1 MVKMKILPFDYPD
14 IPNIEEPFVLCL
26 GYFDG
31 VHLGHKSMIEKA
43 VNEGYK
49 VAVMTFDNSPAYV
62 LGKIKQNH
70 YLTSVSDKAEYLEE
84 LKVDYLLLMHFDKK
98 TSEISKE
105 EFVSGVLQKLAPKK
119 IFCGEDYLFGAS
131 SKGNPL
137 YLKEFFDVEIVPL
150 LKQNDAKIAS
160 RDIVS
165 LIEEGKMDKIPEI
178 LGRYYRING
187 TVVEGKHNGKK
198 IEFPTANLEMNYPYV
213 FPKVGVYIGYAYT
226 YGKKYKAIIS
236 VGTHPTVMQ
245 LSKPIVEVHL
255 LDYQGNLYGKDLF
268 VEFIKYIRDE
278 KTFASLDELKEQLKK
293 DSLKA
298 KRNLK

>member
-1 MVKMKILPFDYPD
+1 MKILPFDYPD
-14 IPNIEEPFVLCL
+14 IPHIEEPFVLCL

-31 VHLGHKSMIEKA
+31 VHLGHRFMIEKA

-105 EFVSGVLQKLAPKK
+105 DFVSNVLQKLAPKK

-131 SKGNPL
+131 SKGNPQ
-137 YLKEFFDVEIVPL
+137 YLTEFFDVEIVPL
-150 LKQNDAKIAS
+150 LKQNNAKVAS
-160 RDIVS
+160 RDIVG

-178 LGRYYRING
+178 LGRNYRING

-255 LDYQGNLYGKDLF
+255 LDYEGNLYGKDLF
-268 VEFIKYIRDE
+268 VEFVKYIRDE
-278 KTFASLDELKEQLKK
+278 KAFTSLNELKEQLKK
-293 DSLKA
+293 DSRTA
-298 KRNLK
+298 KRSLN

>member
-1 MVKMKILPFDYPD
+1 MKVLSFDYPNVPKID
-14 IPNIEEPFVLCL
+14 EPICLCL

-31 VHLGHKSMIEKA
+31 VHLGHKSIIEKA
-43 VNEGYK
+43 LNEGYK
-49 VAVMTFDNSPAYV
+49 VGVLTFDNSPAYV

-70 YLTSVSDKAEYLEE
+70 YLTSVSDKAEYFEE
-84 LKVDYLLLMHFDKK
+84 IGVDYLLLMHFDKE
-98 TSEISKE
+98 TSKISKE
-105 EFVSGVLQKLAPKK
+105 DFVSNVLKK
-119 IFCGEDYLFGAS
+119 FHLEKVFCGEDYLFGS
-131 SKGNPL
+131 NQEGNPS
-137 YLKEFFDVEIVPL
+137 YLKEFFDVEVMPL
-150 LKQNDAKIAS
+150 FLHNGVKAAS
-160 RDIVS
+160 RDIVRY
-165 LIEEGKMDKIPEI
+165 IEEGKMEETKEI

-255 LDYQGNLYGKDLF
+255 LDYDGNLYGKDLF
-268 VEFIKYIRDE
+268 VEFVKYIRDE

-293 DSLKA
+293 DSVKA
-298 KRNLK
+298 KRSLK